1 MKEANLLLYVLY
13 TAFLVSWSLVIYTLA
28 THNIIQF
35 YITITIFIIISIVL
49 WCIWSINKY
58 YNRIKG
64 MANVV

>member
-35 YITITIFIIISIVL
+35 YIAITIFIIISIVL